1 MLTIFAI
8 PKAFKGH
15 IGVIQRNAIT
25 SWTLLR
31 PRPEIILFGDEEG
44 TREIAEE
51 LEATHVPDV
60 ACNEFG
66 TPLLND
72 LFQQAE
78 KRAAHQLLCYVNA
91 DIVLLDDFV
100 DAIKKLQTWRIK
112 FLMVGR
118 RWDLD
123 VTEALEFEVPNW
135 DCIVRDSALIA
146 NRQCA
151 SNWIDYFAFTKGFAH
166 QVLPF
171 AIGRTRWDNWLI
183 WHARSMGYPV
193 VDASKSVMAIH
204 QSHDYSHR
212 PNGYHGVW
220 SGEEARRNAELAGGW
235 QHHYTTDDATH
246 RLSYDAVSLN
256 YWRWSAPLRRACIHY
271 LQPAWFSLLNFTR
284 PLRHRLGI
292 RQRGAA

>member
-1 MLTIFAI
+1 
-8 PKAFKGH
+8 
-15 IGVIQRNAIT
+15 
-25 SWTLLR
+25 
-31 PRPEIILFGDEEG
+31 
-44 TREIAEE
+44 
-51 LEATHVPDV
+51 
-60 ACNEFG
+60 
-66 TPLLND
+66 
-72 LFQQAE
+72 
-78 KRAAHQLLCYVNA
+78 
-91 DIVLLDDFV
+91 
-100 DAIKKLQTWRIK
+100 
-112 FLMVGR
+112 MVGR

-151 SNWIDYFAFTKGFAH
+151 SNWIDYFAFTKGFAQ
-166 QVLPF
+166 QVPPF

-212 PNGYHGVW
+212 PNGYNGVW

-256 YWRWSAPLRRACIHY
+256 YWRWSA
-271 LQPAWFSLLNFTR
+271 
-284 PLRHRLGI
+284 
-292 RQRGAA
+292 